1 MARLEAARLRLT
13 VADTGLGPGAGAAVA
28 GGGVGL
34 DNIRQRLRAI
44 FANDARL
51 IVSGNLPQGFVAVSD
66 MPLHANVENINPA
79 AHEPV

>member
-1 MARLEAARLRLT
+1 MARLENERLRLT
-13 VADTGLGPGAGAAVA
+13 VSDTGLGLGHSTAKA

-51 IVSGNLPQGFVAVSD
+51 TVAENVPHGFVAVID
-66 MPLHANVENINPA
+66 IPLHGKTQKAQGF